1 MILVSH
7 RFKTKFHQVNV
18 VVILSAWTSVCKNF
32 LCCEWMRN
40 LFKFNQHR
48 RLSKMCRF
56 SLPLYFVG
64 VIYLCVKIA
73 SSKVVQIWTEVMGRW
88 KSCISI
94 VYLYSH
100 EYNLFII
107 HCVASWPKILLSY
120 QLQNVQARLKNI
132 IIWMIRIIYCTVFEF
147 VCFMLF
153 VWFLFCLFV
162 PLFEKNEF
170 KIFWIQSTNDENFMK
185 IWWLIDH
192 INNKFIQ

>member
-1 MILVSH
+1 MDLCLQ
-7 RFKTKFHQVNV
+7 KFSLLWMNEEFVQVQ
-18 VVILSAWTSVCKNF
+18 STS
-32 LCCEWMRN
+32 
-40 LFKFNQHR
+40 
-48 RLSKMCRF
+48 STKMCRF

-162 PLFEKNEF
+162 CSIVWK
-170 KIFWIQSTNDENFMK
+170 KWIQDILNPVHEWRKLHEN
-185 IWWLIDH
+185 LV
-192 INNKFIQ
+192 INRSY